1 MLHREAQ
8 FGRPVRQEIIAK
20 AGFYQPTDQLGE
32 CADLAAKQNYEEN
45 ENNGHLEEYEC
56 VALRKAIQTKSMH
69 IKILRGYQIITL
81 SQNDQNSNPP
91 FPLFACLILVTP
103 SRDCSKV

>member
-1 MLHREAQ
+1 MLHREAP
-8 FGRPVRQEIIAK
+8 FGRAVRQQWIAK
-20 AGFYQPTDQLGE
+20 AGFYQSTDQLGE
-32 CADLAAKQNYEEN
+32 CADFDAKQSYEEN
-45 ENNGHLEEYEC
+45 ENNGPLEEYEC